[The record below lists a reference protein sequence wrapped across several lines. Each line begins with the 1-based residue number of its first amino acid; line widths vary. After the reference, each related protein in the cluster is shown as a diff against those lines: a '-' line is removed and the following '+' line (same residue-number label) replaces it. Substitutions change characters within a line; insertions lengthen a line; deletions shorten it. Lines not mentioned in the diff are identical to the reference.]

1 MATDQSYDELKGD
14 ADVPRRARRFLA
26 EVQQYEQD
34 LREQQK
40 LRLQMYV
47 AQGLQWDVNERNRRS
62 AAKRPMLEINEISP
76 PISQIET
83 DIRLNPPGPI
93 CHPMGGGDPETADVI
108 AGLIRQILYSS
119 NGNRCGVA
127 AGKASAISGYGV
139 LEYGTRFVD
148 ENSLDQELYMVDVE
162 DPMQW
167 YFDPLARLPNRED
180 ALRAIKGPRVL
191 SREAYELAY
200 GKKCKVLD
208 RAYLRTFAGGV
219 QGMFG
224 WNGDA
229 ASINQWTTGGKGP
242 YWVAEYWEVEVALAK
257 KRMYTDN
264 IFRFDSEAKKLP
276 PGVEIKT
283 DVDGDDSVYTR
294 MVAQRRVFK
303 YVVDACEVKDKTEFI
318 GDSIPALAILGPE
331 TYIDGKLYR
340 GSLVAGMIDAQKAL
354 NYTATSMMEIA
365 GKVPRAPYLGYKGQ
379 FDDIGDDGVNK
390 WATSTTEDHAWLAAE
405 PVQIVDEVTGRTQL
419 APLPQR
425 NMMEASIQWLLELGS
440 FFKDAI
446 QAASAYSATSL
457 GKRRADQS
465 GEAIRALQAES
476 SKGTFSYPDGLNS
489 GYAVMFQQWLTILPR
504 IMDEARAATI
514 IGADGQNEQKLINQD
529 FPHPSGA
536 KNEDG
541 TPKMMRHDI
550 ALGRYSVRVDAGPSP
565 ATKDLQAQGSL
576 ENLFKAAPQ
585 LLAIPG
591 VAAAYCRML
600 GDGNPKTDQ
609 IADMLPGGAGD
620 TPNPAALQGQLQQAG
635 QKIQQLQQ
643 ALQTLSQQAAA
654 KQPQIDADERMN
666 VRDNLTKLAIAEVS
680 ASKDAD
686 NARAEREADL
696 LSQQLDMAH
705 DVASQAID
713 QQHQVTQQQS
723 AQDASAAQA
732 QAAQPANPQD
742 TNAT

>member
-26 EVQQYEQD
+26 ECQQAEQD

-62 AAKRPMLEINEISP
+62 AAKRPMLEINEIAP
-76 PISQIET
+76 PVSQIET

-108 AGLIRQILYSS
+108 SGLIRQILYAS

-148 ENSLDQELYMVDVE
+148 DNSLDQELYMVDVE

-200 GKKCKVLD
+200 GKKRKILD
-208 RAYLRTFAGGV
+208 LSYLSSFAGSV

-224 WNGDA
+224 WQGNA
-229 ASINQWTTGGKGP
+229 ASINQWTTSGKGP

-257 KRMYTDN
+257 KRMYSDN

-276 PGVEIKT
+276 PKVKVKT
-283 DVDGDDSVYTR
+283 DIDGDDSVYSR
-294 MVAQRRVFK
+294 MVPQRRVFK
-303 YVVDACEVKDKTEFI
+303 YVVDAIQVLDKTEFI
-318 GDSIPALAILGPE
+318 GDHIPALAILGPE
-331 TYIDGKLYR
+331 TYIDGKLWR

-390 WATSTTEDHAWLAAE
+390 WATATTEDHAWLAAE
-405 PVQIVDEVTGRTQL
+405 PVQIVDETTGHAQL

-425 NMMEASIQWLLELGS
+425 NMMEASIQWLLGLAS

-457 GKRRADQS
+457 GKRTADQS

-489 GYAVMFQQWLTILPR
+489 GYGVMFQQWLTILPR
-504 IMDEARAATI
+504 IMDEPRVATI
-514 IGADGQNEQKLINQD
+514 IGADGQEEQKILNRE
-529 FPHPSGA
+529 FPHPSGE

-550 ALGRYSVRVDAGPSP
+550 ALGRYSARVDAGPSP
-565 ATKDLQAQGSL
+565 ATKNLQAQGNL

-585 LLAIPG
+585 LLGIPG
-591 VAAAYCRML
+591 VAAAYCRLL

-620 TPNPAALQGQLQQAG
+620 TPNAAAMQGQLQQAT
-635 QKIQQLQQ
+635 QKIQQLQG
-643 ALQTLSQQAAA
+643 ALQQLSQQAAA

-666 VRDNLTKLAIAEVS
+666 VRDNLTKLAIAEVT

-686 NARAEREADL
+686 NARAERESDL

-705 DVASQAID
+705 DTASQAVD
-713 QQHQVTQQQS
+713 QQHQVSQQQS
-723 AQDASAAQA
+723 QQEAAAQQPPQP
-732 QAAQPANPQD
+732 QA
-742 TNAT
+742 T